1 MFEEGSVKQHSR
13 LDDIYKNVI
22 FTPTMLILNAEST
35 QVLKIV
41 FFNLRDES
49 NGALIFFPRLYSL
62 S

>member
-13 LDDIYKNVI
+13 LDDIYKNVT

-35 QVLKIV
+35 QVL
-41 FFNLRDES
+41 NLRDES